1 MGIYTGSDLV
11 GLPDTAGAYALVN
24 FNPRAHQKKTSVI
37 YIGHAGGGNMSIK
50 ARVKTHLVELTGT
63 WTNGKHPAS
72 IDLDLVDRVF
82 AWSSNGLRDFAP
94 GISDKIIAEAIEI
107 CAKQHDD
114 LTPVMITDSKSPTN
128 LALELSLDPD
138 FSSAAI
144 EHISKNKIEIKL
156 PSRANLLEQIKA
168 LELNQQII
176 ESQIKELMGKIDND

>member
-1 MGIYTGSDLV
+1 
-11 GLPDTAGAYALVN
+11 
-24 FNPRAHQKKTSVI
+24 
-37 YIGHAGGGNMSIK
+37 
-50 ARVKTHLVELTGT
+50 KTHLVELTGT

-176 ESQIKELMGKIDND
+176 ESQIKELMEKIDND